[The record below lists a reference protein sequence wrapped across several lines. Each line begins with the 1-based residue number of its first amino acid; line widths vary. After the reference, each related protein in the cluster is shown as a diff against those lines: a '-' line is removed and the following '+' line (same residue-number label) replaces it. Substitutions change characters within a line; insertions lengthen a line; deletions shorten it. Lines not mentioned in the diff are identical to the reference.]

1 MVLQSYT
8 ASVFAC
14 FWGDAGWVGCCLYS
28 FYHIW
33 RDANWLWQGHIQG
46 VGKVTYLE
54 KHYGRIIQH
63 HFDNSLSKSTLT
75 AHCFA
80 SCFSFALFPLL
91 FLASG
96 HKKHLR
102 KNTRKARIQDY
113 VPFLLVPYEC
123 SPLAPLVFFIWCNF
137 LIYPWVNSNRN
148 VNGMKSRHEAC
159 ANERKA
165 ALHAANYLPSTEASV
180 LSRDE
185 RKTRLTSPLL
195 LSKKAQQ
202 SIESSFQKGSL
213 VICLAAHA
221 PVPNDLS
228 STTGW
233 PNLHSNESLSNT
245 NNTLSLSFS
254 PMHSQ
259 WWRRKGQRKTDQS
272 ELEAV

>member
-1 MVLQSYT
+1 MEELFNIILTILCQ
-8 ASVFAC
+8 
-14 FWGDAGWVGCCLYS
+14 
-28 FYHIW
+28 
-33 RDANWLWQGHIQG
+33 NQLWQHIALHP
-46 VGKVTYLE
+46 VFLLLYF
-54 KHYGRIIQH
+54 HYY
-63 HFDNSLSKSTLT
+63 
-75 AHCFA
+75 
-80 SCFSFALFPLL
+80 
-91 FLASG
+91 FLPQDI
-96 HKKHLR
+96 KKHLR

-148 VNGMKSRHEAC
+148 ANGMKSRHEAF

-195 LSKKAQQ
+195 LPKKAQQ

-233 PNLHSNESLSNT
+233 PNLHSNESLGNT
-245 NNTLSLSFS
+245 DNTLSLFLSNALTVMEAWGPEKNWSEWVRSSLSEHEWLDF
-254 PMHSQ
+254 
-259 WWRRKGQRKTDQS
+259 RVRK
-272 ELEAV
+272 